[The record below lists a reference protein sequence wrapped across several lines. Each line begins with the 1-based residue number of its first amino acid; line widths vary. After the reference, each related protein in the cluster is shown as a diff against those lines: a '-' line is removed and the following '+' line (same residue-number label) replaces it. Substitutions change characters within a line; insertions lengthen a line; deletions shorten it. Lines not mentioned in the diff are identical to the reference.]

1 MPRESGTRLDFYVPI
16 VTTSLS
22 RHSHCGGQAT
32 ALVWTPEHGDV
43 LPSADRERTCRLAL
57 NIPSYLE
64 EGAVRAKPPRL
75 APLTR
80 EEFVSKKLAP
90 KLSQQLKV
98 CQALSC
104 VFALAALILSL
115 VLLAC
120 NSQHL

>member
-1 MPRESGTRLDFYVPI
+1 MD
-16 VTTSLS
+16 
-22 RHSHCGGQAT
+22 
-32 ALVWTPEHGDV
+32 WTPEHGD
-43 LPSADRERTCRLAL
+43 LTSADRERTCRLAL

-98 CQALSC
+98 CQLLSC